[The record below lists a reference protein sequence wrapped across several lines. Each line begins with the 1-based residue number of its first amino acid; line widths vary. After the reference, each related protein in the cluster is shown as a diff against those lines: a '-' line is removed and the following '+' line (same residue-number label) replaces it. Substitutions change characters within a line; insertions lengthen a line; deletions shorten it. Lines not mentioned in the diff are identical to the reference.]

1 MFTVPAISRAPSFS
15 GGETKTGPFPA
26 ETDLRGISRL
36 PEALLALKS
45 SWRASG
51 LAVLRAPLGARTA
64 HIVPFRA
71 IAAGQRPKQGLS
83 QLDQARHWRR
93 SAVLRCWLQLA
104 HWSAEP
110 VARFIREPG
119 RLPWARSIAK
129 SARNLP

>member
-1 MFTVPAISRAPSFS
+1 MFTVTAISRAPSFS

-83 QLDQARHWRR
+83 QLDQARHGAVPLFFVVGFNLPIGRRRR
-93 SAVLRCWLQLA
+93 SRG
-104 HWSAEP
+104 S
-110 VARFIREPG
+110 
-119 RLPWARSIAK
+119 
-129 SARNLP
+129 